1 VVQLI
6 SMRSVATSLVLVL
19 ALVLVATCACSGDR
33 PPPPPPPATT
43 LQGQLD
49 QIAARAL
56 HDYAA
61 RGLLP
66 DSLALVAVRLRADG
80 TTEWAQVNG
89 DLPMYPASVV
99 KLFYLVA
106 LHAAFDDGRIVETP
120 ELDRAT
126 TDMIVDSGNDPTNY
140 LLEVLTGASG
150 GAELPEAELQ
160 AWMEQ
165 RQAVN
170 KYFQALGYT
179 HVNASQKTW
188 AEGPY
193 GRERQGYG
201 PNFELRNS
209 ASANAIAKLWIE
221 QLIQPKG
228 ARADARRALLAR
240 DFTATNTGPDDMR
253 TAFTGKA
260 LPAGARLW
268 SKSGWTSKVRH
279 DSAYV
284 ELPTGEKIVWVILT
298 QGVSGEKALIPTVS
312 GWLFAWFNSAR

>member
-1 VVQLI
+1 
-6 SMRSVATSLVLVL
+6 MRPMTTSPVLVLVL
-19 ALVLVATCACSGDR
+19 AAMCACAGPR
-33 PPPPPPPATT
+33 PVPAAT
-43 LQGQLD
+43 LQQELD
-49 QIAARAL
+49 QVAARAL

-61 RGLLP
+61 RGLTP
-66 DSLALVAVRLRADG
+66 DGLALVAVRLRADG
-80 TTEWAQVNG
+80 TREWAQVNG
-89 DLPMYPASVV
+89 DLAMYPASVV

-106 LHAAFDDGRIVETP
+106 LHAAFEDGRIAESP

-150 GAELPEAELQ
+150 GAELPEAELA
-160 AWMEQ
+160 AWIEQ

-170 KYFQALGYT
+170 KYFAALGYT

-201 PNFELRNS
+201 PNLERRNS

-221 QLIQPKG
+221 QIVEPKG
-228 ARADARRALLAR
+228 VRADARRALLAR
-240 DFTATNTGPDDMR
+240 DFTAASTGPEDMR

-284 ELPTGEKIVWVILT
+284 ELPTGDKIVWVILT
-298 QGVSGEKALIPTVS
+298 QGVSGEKALISTVS
-312 GWLFAWFNSAR
+312 GWFFAWFDRTR

>member
-1 VVQLI
+1 
-6 SMRSVATSLVLVL
+6 MR
-19 ALVLVATCACSGDR
+19 ALVIVAVLRLGLGLGLATLCACPAPR
-33 PPPPPPPATT
+33 PAPAKT
-43 LQGQLD
+43 LQLALD

-61 RGLLP
+61 RGLTA
-66 DSLALVAVRLRADG
+66 DGLALVAVRLRADG

-89 DLPMYPASVV
+89 DVLVYPASVI

-106 LHAAFDDGRIVETP
+106 LHAAFDEGRISESP
-120 ELDRAT
+120 ELDRAV

-140 LLEVLTGASG
+140 LLEVLTGVSG
-150 GAELPEAELQ
+150 GAELPAAELQ
-160 AWMEQ
+160 VWMEQ

-170 KYFQALGYT
+170 RYFKTLGYD
-179 HVNASQKTW
+179 HVNACQKTW

-201 PNFELRNS
+201 PHLELRNA

-221 QLIQPKG
+221 QLVRPQGP
-228 ARADARRALLAR
+228 RADARRALLAR
-240 DFTATNTGPDDMR
+240 DFTVVSTEPDDMR
-253 TAFTGKA
+253 TAFTGQA

-268 SKSGWTSKVRH
+268 SKIGLTSQVRH
-279 DSAYV
+279 DSSYI

-298 QGVSGEKALIPTVS
+298 QGVSKEQALIPTVS
-312 GWLFAWFNSAR
+312 RWLFAWFDDTR